1 MKISKNQTSLLPEL
15 YLLASVL
22 FYYISAAVVFNIIAI
37 ILFAV
42 IAQQLYF
49 RKSFSGL
56 LIGSLLLLVN
66 VCLILALTSEL
77 SEYASFNTSAQ
88 KLAFAGFTWIGLN
101 MMAGIMML
109 KKYSS
114 TKKPEL
120 SHSI

>member
-1 MKISKNQTSLLPEL
+1 MKISNNQTSLLPEL
-15 YLLASVL
+15 YFLASVL

>member
-77 SEYASFNTSAQ
+77 SEYASFNASAQ

-109 KKYSS
+109 KKYAS
-114 TKKPEL
+114 TKKTEL